1 MTFVINLCPK
11 GPLLQIRLRSNT
23 AITRSLV
30 QGKKKLKFT
39 EHQTTMDEDFLW
51 EKGEHDTKSRFKS

>member
-30 QGKKKLKFT
+30 RGKKKDEDFS
-39 EHQTTMDEDFLW
+39 EHQTTMDEDF
-51 EKGEHDTKSRFKS
+51 

>member
-1 MTFVINLCPK
+1 MFETYSFMTFVINLCPK

-39 EHQTTMDEDFLW
+39 EHQTTMDEDF
-51 EKGEHDTKSRFKS
+51 